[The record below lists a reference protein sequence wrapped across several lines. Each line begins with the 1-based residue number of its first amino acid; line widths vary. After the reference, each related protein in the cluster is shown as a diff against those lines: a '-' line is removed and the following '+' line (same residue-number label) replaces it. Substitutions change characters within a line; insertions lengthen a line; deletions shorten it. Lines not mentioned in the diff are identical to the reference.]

1 VNNLQDMAIE
11 IIKLLNQYSG
21 AVQAVM
27 VVVLAFMTI
36 RSVIDTNRMA
46 KVAAKQLQ
54 LQTMPVAVIGES
66 ISIIVKEG
74 PQPGTTA
81 PLTDFIRLQFD
92 IKNIGQVPLKY
103 SVTIEFQA
111 EVKESPVKEIILFP
125 GQSLKRWSQFD
136 CQPID
141 PLAITG
147 KGKVSM
153 IYCALDIP
161 EQKNFFSF
169 DFEIES
175 SSHYTILKNDAGRVS
190 G

>member
-1 VNNLQDMAIE
+1 ME
-11 IIKLLNQYSG
+11 IIKLLNDYSG

-27 VVVLAFMTI
+27 VVVLALMTI

-54 LQTMPVAVIGES
+54 LQTMPVAVIGEG
-66 ISIIVKEG
+66 ISITVQEG
-74 PQPGTTA
+74 TLPGSIA
-81 PLTDFIRLQFD
+81 ALTNFIRLQFD

-103 SVTIEFQA
+103 SATIEFRA
-111 EVKESPVKEIILFP
+111 EVKESPVKGIILFP

-136 CQPID
+136 CQPVN
-141 PLAITG
+141 PLTISG

-153 IYCALDIP
+153 IYWALDIS
-161 EQKNFFSF
+161 ERRYFFSF
-169 DFEIES
+169 DFEIEAG
-175 SSHYTILKNDAGRVS
+175 SHYTILKNDAGSVA